1 MADVRITVN
10 RNGSYKVEV
19 EGTLDLVDH
28 EGNPIPFREGKAIY
42 LCRCGGSQKKP
53 FCDGAHS
60 RIGFEGAEAAVQALR
75 DET

>member
-19 EGTLDLVDH
+19 DGTLELVDH
-28 EGNPIPFREGKAIY
+28 EGQPIPHREGRPIY

-60 RIGFEGAEAAVQALR
+60 RIGFEGAEAAVRAAEQ
-75 DET
+75 EG

>member
-19 EGTLDLVDH
+19 EGSLELVDH
-28 EGNPIPFREGKAIY
+28 EGNPIPHREGRPIY
-42 LCRCGGSQKKP
+42 LCRCGGSMKKP

-60 RIGFEGAEAAVQALR
+60 RIGFEGAEAAVSAH
-75 DET
+75 ESEG

>member
-19 EGTLDLVDH
+19 DGTLELVDH

-60 RIGFEGAEAAVQALR
+60 RIGFAGAEAAVQALQ
-75 DET
+75 DEG